1 MFYRHF
7 LRIGKVLPNNI
18 GTQNMENRM
27 NGLRERLHRWR
38 LKETEKMRDMTP
50 EQKASYIVSYYWL
63 WILGIAAVLFL
74 TVFILYR
81 AFFSVKDYWF
91 YGMYANTMENGG
103 NGSSLWIDFVAYAGY
118 DPSEKKIEMNSASWF
133 DPTVQG
139 GTNNSYYQAFVALSE
154 SGDLDVLVM
163 GKDGLAG
170 IGRSGRLLDLNDE
183 KCAGIRSK
191 YGERIVTCEP
201 YDEEYSTEPV
211 PVGIDVSDSLLV
223 TKYHLYDGDCV
234 LGINAYTERLES
246 VEMFLEFIFD
256 DTWG

>member
-1 MFYRHF
+1 
-7 LRIGKVLPNNI
+7 
-18 GTQNMENRM
+18 
-27 NGLRERLHRWR
+27 
-38 LKETEKMRDMTP
+38 
-50 EQKASYIVSYYWL
+50 
-63 WILGIAAVLFL
+63 
-74 TVFILYR
+74 
-81 AFFSVKDYWF
+81 
-91 YGMYANTMENGG
+91 
-103 NGSSLWIDFVAYAGY
+103 
-118 DPSEKKIEMNSASWF
+118 MNSASWF